1 MAKRKLPLVHSYDKN
16 NFDPP
21 APVLE
26 VSLTTP
32 GSVSYGQMVRSPALL
47 DSGADMT
54 VIPRW
59 IAQQLQLKYV
69 DEVDAVGYDGVKK
82 KTFVYSVKIIFDNLG
97 DFIIRAIVSNNEDI
111 LIGRDILNKWSLF
124 LKGRSK
130 IFEIS

>member
-32 GSVSYGQMVRSPALL
+32 DSVSYGQMVRSPALL

-124 LKGRSK
+124 LRGRSK

>member
-1 MAKRKLPLVHSYDKN
+1 MSRKKLPLVHPYDGD

-26 VSLTTP
+26 VSLTVP
-32 GSVSYGQMVRSPALL
+32 DSVSYGQIVKSLALL

-59 IAQQLQLKYV
+59 VTQQLQLKYV
-69 DEVDAVGYDGVKK
+69 DEVSTTGYDGVTK
-82 KTFVYSVKIIFDNLG
+82 KTLVYSVKIIFDSIG
-97 DFIIRAIVSNNEDI
+97 DFIIRAIVSDNEHI
-111 LIGRDILNKWSLF
+111 LVGRDILNRWSLF
-124 LKGRSK
+124 LKGPSK